1 MFTARPNHT
10 LAIYSSR
17 SRRHGSVTHSA
28 YFSSR
33 EDRAEPARRRT
44 RTFRRQQA
52 AGPTSSSD
60 QAADN
65 GTIAPSSDG
74 SSRSQ
79 ISRGTIVSSSATSSQ
94 PVASSKHES
103 QALAHSA
110 SHELRGKSEGAVST
124 NNDEAKQLQ
133 GYKNLTLQ
141 QLTDHLDLSSPV
153 DVFRR
158 YLLGPDTLIRSRILN
173 DRMLKAQTDTPH
185 QRLGNRNRTA
195 QPSLEEWFMKRRPT
209 HGSRRV
215 RLIEDETETRNPSEG
230 TYVRNELEDDDRDP
244 FHQTDLQP
252 DLNRYSELHD
262 EEHHHEH
269 ERVSSTLIADSV
281 RFQIRACRSPED
293 IRRTVTNCLR
303 PIPNPNHPKHK
314 SSAFASDTP
323 HPRATTSEPLFLTNP
338 AAYYVSSP
346 HVQYAIASILSRQ
359 PIDKDYNIISE
370 EEHARALRNPLSRLH
385 RSTRTPF
392 EPRRILIC
400 INTIMHRFRAH
411 DPPLVIEVP
420 IIEVGLLSAAQDQ
433 NYSALRLWLSVW
445 RQWEKTRAAKSDGK
459 QYLRMRSQL
468 FTRVLHRLQEAVYSS
483 RLTEKTSQDIPYDG
497 TLPTPPTLQ
506 ERDAGALRIILR
518 ELRHFVQSTDC
529 DALREYILLLGACGP
544 AARDPLL
551 EYWSQFEAQRR
562 RSRRSSTLTKSN
574 KHVEDPALSETDFTA
589 QEQGEH
595 IPEAEKTHEDLDEVD
610 FEESI
615 GASYATARDVSV
627 ETKDSSKVAAS
638 NTTAEEIAASSHDN
652 AITQRPVSDFNIQ
665 TSKEESST
673 SQATDPI
680 SQPVQ
685 RSPAPQPT
693 SSNLLI
699 PVHIVHLLFHHQH
712 PKDAWSIFRKIA
724 FSRLYGPPVQ
734 HSRYDGKSHP
744 ADTPRSQSSR
754 ARRQLFRLAF
764 SQIEHGRGMP
774 HLHLNVSQK
783 RLLEQEMGAL
793 LEERLRVLEDALG
806 VKWNVDATS
815 PFRGS
820 HEALEGRAMMSR
832 LAALASGEDRKS
844 GGDSG
849 ESVEDA
855 AKSGSEQRI
864 EAQDGSEDVGIAMN
878 EKSQDDADEDIS
890 TGTFNRTTT
899 CVMGQ

>member
-1 MFTARPNHT
+1 MFTARPSHT

-28 YFSSR
+28 HFSSR

-60 QAADN
+60 QPAEN
-65 GTIAPSSDG
+65 GTITPSSDG

-79 ISRGTIVSSSATSSQ
+79 VSRGTIVSSSAISSQ

-110 SHELRGKSEGAVST
+110 SHELRGKSESAVST
-124 NNDEAKQLQ
+124 DNDEAKQLQ
-133 GYKNLTLQ
+133 GFKTLTLQ

-158 YLLGPDTLIRSRILN
+158 YLLGPDTRIRSRILN

-215 RLIEDETETRNPSEG
+215 RVIEDDTETRTPSEG
-230 TYVRNELEDDDRDP
+230 TYVRNELEEYDDRDP

-252 DLNRYSELHD
+252 DLNRYPELHD
-262 EEHHHEH
+262 EEHHREH

-303 PIPNPNHPKHK
+303 PIPNPNHPKHN

-346 HVQYAIASILSRQ
+346 HVQYAIASTLSRQ

-392 EPRRILIC
+392 EPKRILIC
-400 INTIMHRFRAH
+400 INTMMHRFRAH
-411 DPPLVIEVP
+411 DPPLVIELP

-445 RQWEKTRAAKSDGK
+445 RQWEETRTAKSDDK
-459 QYLRMRSQL
+459 QHLRMRSQL

-497 TLPTPPTLQ
+497 ILPTPPTLQ

-518 ELRHFVQSTDC
+518 ELRHFVQSTDW

-562 RSRRSSTLTKSN
+562 RSRCSSTLNKSN
-574 KHVEDPALSETDFTA
+574 KHVEDPAWSETDFTA
-589 QEQGEH
+589 QEQREH
-595 IPEAEKTHEDLDEVD
+595 IPEADKTHEYLDEVD
-610 FEESI
+610 FVEGI

-627 ETKDSSKVAAS
+627 QTKELSRLAAS
-638 NTTAEEIAASSHDN
+638 NTTAEETAASDHDY
-652 AITQRPVSDFNIQ
+652 AITKRPVSDFNIQ
-665 TSKEESST
+665 ALKEESST

-685 RSPAPQPT
+685 RSPAPQPI
-693 SSNLLI
+693 SSYLLI
-699 PVHIVHLLFHHQH
+699 PVYIVHLLFHHQH
-712 PKDAWSIFRKIA
+712 PKDAWSVFRKIA

-734 HSRYDGKSHP
+734 HPRYDGKSHP

-754 ARRQLFRLAF
+754 ARRQLFRLVF

-774 HLHLNVSQK
+774 QLHLNDSQK

-793 LEERLRVLEDALG
+793 LEERLRVLESALG
-806 VKWNVDATS
+806 VKWNVDARS

-832 LAALASGEDRKS
+832 LAALASGEDCKS

-855 AKSGSEQRI
+855 AKSGGEKRI
-864 EAQDGSEDVGIAMN
+864 QALNGRGDVGIAMD
-878 EKSQDDADEDIS
+878 K
-890 TGTFNRTTT
+890 R
-899 CVMGQ
+899 